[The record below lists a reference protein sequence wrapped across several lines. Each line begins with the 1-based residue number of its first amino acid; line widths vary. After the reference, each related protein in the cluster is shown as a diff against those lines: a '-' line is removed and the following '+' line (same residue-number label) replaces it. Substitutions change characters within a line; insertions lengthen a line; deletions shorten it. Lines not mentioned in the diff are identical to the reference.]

1 MNKETIELAEKIVEL
16 DIKRDMIWEQ
26 LTSFSR

>member
-1 MNKETIELAEKIVEL
+1 MNKVTIELAEKIVEL